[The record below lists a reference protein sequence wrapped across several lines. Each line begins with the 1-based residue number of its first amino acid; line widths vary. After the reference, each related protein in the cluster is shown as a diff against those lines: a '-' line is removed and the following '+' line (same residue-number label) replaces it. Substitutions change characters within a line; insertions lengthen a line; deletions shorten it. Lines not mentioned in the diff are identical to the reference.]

1 MAAAMGGLDTLVF
14 TGGVGENAAPIRERC
29 AAELGF
35 LGVALARE
43 ANESAAG
50 DREIGADGAQVRTL
64 VIEAREDLEIA
75 RGVRQVLAP
84 SPVQAAEP
92 APER

>member
-1 MAAAMGGLDTLVF
+1 MSDHGPVRKR
-14 TGGVGENAAPIRERC
+14 VGERE
-29 AAELGF
+29 AELDD
-35 LGVALARE
+35 VRAALDRE
-43 ANESAAG
+43 ANEGGAG

-84 SPVQAAEP
+84 SPVQAVEP
-92 APER
+92 SPER